1 LNHQSK
7 ADNIIFLE
15 NSNLN
20 YIMHPKYLFTLIAF
34 AVLFSCRKEKKASV
48 PLPIPTTPP
57 SSRMIINAQLL
68 TLGNLSQVRGDI
80 AVASAGNKI
89 VFAGGLVSPNFYSSR
104 VDIFDITTNRWET
117 VELSQARSAIATATL
132 GKKIFFAGG
141 LTKGRL
147 SSRVDI
153 YDTETN
159 EWTTSELPSGNQH
172 LAGAASGNKVVFA
185 GGAEANILDITTNT
199 WSTASLS
206 EKAGEGNCCQNEVD
220 GISASVIGSTI
231 YFAGGLGWDVHN
243 TIDIYNSGNNTWS
256 TSLLADYKGY
266 AASVAVGNT
275 NYWAGGYTFSGTYG
289 LTDVVEIRDNNG
301 RSSFGTL
308 FQKNGRFSAVQK
320 NDSIIFFTG
329 LGAEKNKFDV
339 YDISNKKWLI
349 GKLSQLIE
357 GAAIISVD
365 NKVYIAGGKVNGS
378 STDEVWT
385 LNF

>member
-1 LNHQSK
+1 MRQN
-7 ADNIIFLE
+7 
-15 NSNLN
+15 
-20 YIMHPKYLFTLIAF
+20 YLFILLAI
-34 AVLFSCRKEKKASV
+34 AVLFSCRKEKKTTVA
-48 PLPIPTTPP
+48 LPIPTTPP
-57 SSRMIINAQLL
+57 ISRMIINAQLL
-68 TLGNLSQVRGDI
+68 PLGNLSQVRSDI

-89 VFAGGLVSPNFYSSR
+89 VFAGGLVQPNFYSSR
-104 VDIFDITTNRWET
+104 VDIFDITTNKWQT
-117 VELSQARSAIATATL
+117 VELSQARSVIATATL
-132 GKKIFFAGG
+132 GKKIYFAGG
-141 LTKGRL
+141 ASNGRL

-153 YDTETN
+153 YNTETN
-159 EWTTSELPSGNQH
+159 EWTTSELPNGNQH

-206 EKAGEGNCCQNEVD
+206 EKAGEGNCCQNEVT

-243 TIDIYNSGNNTWS
+243 TIDIYNSSNNTWS

-275 NYWAGGYTFSGTYG
+275 NYWAGGYTFSSNTYG
-289 LTDVVEIRDNNG
+289 LTDMVEIRANIG
-301 RSSFGTL
+301 ESTLGTL
-308 FQKNGRFSAVQK
+308 FQKNGQFSAVQK

-339 YDISNKKWLI
+339 YDISNKNWFI
-349 GKLSQLIE
+349 GKLPQFIE

-378 STDEVWT
+378 PTDEVWT

>member
-1 LNHQSK
+1 MRQ
-7 ADNIIFLE
+7 
-15 NSNLN
+15 
-20 YIMHPKYLFTLIAF
+20 KYLFILIAIT
-34 AVLFSCRKEKKASV
+34 VLFSCRKEKKTTV
-48 PLPIPTTPP
+48 PLPVPTPP
-57 SSRMIINAQLL
+57 PASRMIINAQLL
-68 TLGNLSQVRGDI
+68 SLGNLSQVRGDI
-80 AVASAGNKI
+80 AVGSAGNKI
-89 VFAGGLVSPNFYSSR
+89 VYAGGLVAPNFYSSR
-104 VDIFDITTNRWET
+104 VDIFDITTNRWEKA
-117 VELSQARSAIATATL
+117 ELSQARSAIATATL
-132 GKKIFFAGG
+132 GKKIYFAGG
-141 LTKGRL
+141 VDNGRL

-153 YDTETN
+153 YNTETN
-159 EWTTSELPSGNQH
+159 ERTTSELPSGNQH

-243 TIDIYNSGNNTWS
+243 TIDIYNSSNNTWS

-275 NYWAGGYTFSGTYG
+275 NYWAGGYTFSSGTYG
-289 LTDVVEIRDNNG
+289 LTDMVEIRANNG
-301 RSSFGTL
+301 GSTLGTL
-308 FQKNGRFSAVQK
+308 FQKNGQFSAVQK

-339 YDISNKKWLI
+339 YDISNKNWLI
-349 GKLSQLIE
+349 GKLPQFIE

-378 STDEVWT
+378 PTDEVWK